1 MLKLDTSFLRTKI
14 FIMQKIL
21 TKNILLA
28 LVFLI
33 LTLLTRASH
42 ELTAFS
48 LPDAS
53 IAIFIAASI
62 YLKQR
67 KWLFLFLASII
78 SIDAY
83 IVNLNDM
90 THINFETSYLG
101 HIFTYIITWELGR
114 KFLSGNKFLKAN
126 LYFPIAILA
135 IVLSYIISFSSYYFL
150 SGWTSNPNI
159 YDGLTFLRNYFNSF
173 FIPNTVYVV
182 ILYVIFKINQK
193 IPKLTVLNNT
203 SN

>member
-1 MLKLDTSFLRTKI
+1 
-14 FIMQKIL
+14 
-21 TKNILLA
+21 
-28 LVFLI
+28 
-33 LTLLTRASH
+33 
-42 ELTAFS
+42 
-48 LPDAS
+48 
-53 IAIFIAASI
+53 
-62 YLKQR
+62 
-67 KWLFLFLASII
+67 
-78 SIDAY
+78 
-83 IVNLNDM
+83 M

-114 KFLSGNKFLKAN
+114 RFLSGNKFLKAN

-159 YDGLTFLRNYFNSF
+159 YDGLTFLGNYFNSF